1 MNTPRATPAPT
12 ESAATSD
19 GAPTRR
25 RSGLQ
30 QARRS
35 LGRGAE
41 RAVTA
46 LVNGLDWS
54 LRAPEAVVDRTPWT
68 PILQRDKLTL
78 RRYQAP
84 EADDWGLGASVE
96 APPRLR
102 VPVILV
108 PPLMIKPFI
117 FDLTAERSL
126 VRTLLA
132 AGLDVMVVD
141 FGEPDANDEHIRLD
155 DYVLDWL
162 PAAVDAACAASGS
175 DQVALVGY
183 CMGGLFA
190 LMYAAAHGDTKV
202 AAIVAIA
209 SPIDSAKMGILSL
222 LSRRLAGQID
232 FVSRR
237 LGNVPGE
244 LSSQVFKLMNPWK
257 SATRHADVLKHLDD
271 QAWLDGFDALDAW
284 TSNFL
289 DYPGDAFRQLM
300 REFMTGNKLK
310 DGRMTF
316 GNHVADLRQVRAPVL
331 AFAGK
336 TDTVV
341 RPAAVRELL
350 AAVGSDDKQV
360 LLVPGGHMG
369 VFAGSAAPAAVWAP
383 MATWLVQHLR
393 DKP

>member
-1 MNTPRATPAPT
+1 MSTEHSDATEGKSPP
-12 ESAATSD
+12 
-19 GAPTRR
+19 PRR

-30 QARRS
+30 RARRS

-78 RRYQAP
+78 RRYHAP
-84 EADDWGLGASVE
+84 EVEDWGLGAAVE
-96 APPRLR
+96 APARLR
-102 VPVILV
+102 TPVLLV

-132 AGLDVMVVD
+132 AGLDVMVID
-141 FGEPDANDEHIRLD
+141 FGEPDAQDEHIRLD

-162 PAAVDAACAASGS
+162 PAAVEAACAASGS
-175 DQVALVGY
+175 DKVALAGY

-190 LMYAAAHGDTKV
+190 LMYAAAHGDERV

-209 SPIDSAKMGILSL
+209 SPIDSAKMGVLSL
-222 LSRRLAGQID
+222 LSKRLAGQID

-244 LSSQVFKLMNPWK
+244 LSSQVFKMMNPWK
-257 SATRHADVLKHLDD
+257 SATRHADVFKHLDD

-300 REFMTGNKLK
+300 QEFMRDNKLK
-310 DGRMTF
+310 DGRMTL
-316 GNHVADLRQVRAPVL
+316 GNHIADLRTVRAPVL

-350 AAVGSDDKQV
+350 DAVGSDDKQV

-369 VFAGSAAPAAVWAP
+369 VFAGSAAPKAVWAP
-383 MATWLVQHLR
+383 MSSWLVQRLR
-393 DKP
+393 EQP

>member
-1 MNTPRATPAPT
+1 M
-12 ESAATSD
+12 SAERPPQTD
-19 GAPTRR
+19 GDQPQPRR

-35 LGRGAE
+35 LGRGADK
-41 RAVTA
+41 ALTA

-54 LRAPEAVVDRTPWT
+54 LRAPESVVDRTPWT
-68 PILQRDKLTL
+68 AILQRDKLTL
-78 RRYQAP
+78 RSYHPP
-84 EADDWGLGASVE
+84 EAEDWGLGAS
-96 APPRLR
+96 ADATPRLR
-102 VPVILV
+102 VPVLLV

-126 VRTLLA
+126 VRTLMA

-141 FGEPDANDEHIRLD
+141 FGEPDAQDEHIRLD

-162 PAAVDAACAASGS
+162 PAAVDAACEAAGS
-175 DQVALVGY
+175 EQVALVGY

-190 LMYAAAHGDTKV
+190 LMHAATTTEDRIAG
-202 AAIVAIA
+202 IVAIA
-209 SPIDSAKMGILSL
+209 SPIDSAKMGVLSL
-222 LSRRLAGQID
+222 LSRRLSGQID

-244 LSSQVFKLMNPWK
+244 LSSQVFKMMNPWK
-257 SATRHADVLKHLDD
+257 AATRHADVFKHLDD

-300 REFMTGNKLK
+300 KEFMSENKLK

-316 GNHVADLRQVRAPVL
+316 GNHVADLRNVRAPVL

-336 TDTVV
+336 SDTVV

-350 AAVGSDDKQV
+350 AAVGSDDKAV

-383 MATWLVQHLR
+383 MATWLVEHLR